1 MQPIR
6 CDQADIQERIAFD
19 NEEILLKDLVFVGR
33 SNVGKSSLVN
43 SVLGI
48 EAARNALIRELRMIL
63 GTYEIYVNYRHLGTL
78 VDVMT

>member
-1 MQPIR
+1 MDPTKTTSNHI
-6 CDQADIQERIAFD
+6 I
-19 NEEILLKDLVFVGR
+19 EILE
-33 SNVGKSSLVN
+33 
-43 SVLGI
+43 VLGI